1 MHPTAPFF
9 FAAVLVL
16 TGTLPAFAEQK
27 PAPTP
32 PAVAT
37 QEWINQSMTAIDS
50 VTLKSRD
57 MEVKLWGV
65 RPVMSSETSLD
76 LKAID
81 VLESLIG
88 NDPVKCKIISGAAPL
103 VFAQCTSLSNEELA
117 LSLLGQGLVVV
128 DRRQTYGSPFAMPY
142 EQMQESARLAYRGI
156 WNYVDKDRKKTGG
169 LIPASMD
176 PYIEELVPMALIV
189 GPFGGLLIVGLTMGY
204 WLSRMYGHQK
214 HTAEQSRH
222 NELVLQTRE
231 RHVLVSTLEGE
242 LQENKNKIDAF
253 LVIYGDVLRNM
264 KDKTETPKYQQAGDI
279 IQKHPALSKIVFEAN
294 VGRLSLLDIGLAG
307 QISKLYASMSKE
319 QEYINLE
326 PSVPLETAI
335 ALLEKVLK
343 DAQSLLPQLNQVLHG
358 LQEATARKWA

>member
-1 MHPTAPFF
+1 
-9 FAAVLVL
+9 
-16 TGTLPAFAEQK
+16 
-27 PAPTP
+27 
-32 PAVAT
+32 
-37 QEWINQSMTAIDS
+37 
-50 VTLKSRD
+50 

-65 RPVMSSETSLD
+65 RPVQSSETALD

-81 VLESLIG
+81 VLELLIG
-88 NDPVKCKIISGAAPL
+88 NDPVKCKIISGEPPS
-103 VFAQCTSLSNEELA
+103 VSAQCISLMREDLA

-128 DRRQTYGSPFAMPY
+128 DRRQTYGSPHAMPY
-142 EQMQESARLAYRGI
+142 EQMQESARLAYRGV
-156 WNYVDKDRKKTGG
+156 WSYVDKDRKKAG

-189 GPFGGLLIVGLTMGY
+189 GPFGGLLLVGLIMWY
-204 WLSRMYGHQK
+204 WLSRLYGHQQ

-222 NELVLQTRE
+222 EELILQTRE
-231 RHVLVSTLEGE
+231 RHVLVSTLESE
-242 LQENKNKIDAF
+242 LQENKNKIEAF

-307 QISKLYASMSKE
+307 QISKLYAAMSKE

-326 PSVPLETAI
+326 PNVPLDTAI
-335 ALLEKVLK
+335 ALLEKILK
-343 DAQSLLPQLNQVLHG
+343 DARSLLPQLEQVLQGLHG
-358 LQEATARKWA
+358 SSARKWA